1 MTRRKTLPFT
11 RRAITISARADELLR
26 IAKLKALAAEQGK
39 SVKVKE
45 ATR

>member
-1 MTRRKTLPFT
+1 MTRRKTLTFT
-11 RRAITISARADELLR
+11 RRAITISARADDLLR
-26 IAKLKALAAEQGK
+26 IAKLKALAAELGK